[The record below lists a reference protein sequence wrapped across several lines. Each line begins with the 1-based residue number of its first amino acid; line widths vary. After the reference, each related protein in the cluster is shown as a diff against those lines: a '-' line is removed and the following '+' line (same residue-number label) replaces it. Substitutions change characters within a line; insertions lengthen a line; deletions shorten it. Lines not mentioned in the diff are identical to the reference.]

1 MNNELSKSQRAP
13 QKPIRQSLYG
23 IDELPRR
30 SSRVNKYQGFK
41 SQINMSRSKH
51 TLASAS
57 DSGNGALPTGNE
69 FPART
74 VSVEASN
81 RGTSQMQDDSK
92 EVKPFKM
99 RVVNKDACQQKW
111 GKEDEVYISL

>member
-1 MNNELSKSQRAP
+1 MNNELSKSQRTP

-23 IDELPRR
+23 IDEHPRR

-41 SQINMSRSKH
+41 SQINMSRTKH
-51 TLASAS
+51 TLAGAS
-57 DSGNGALPTGNE
+57 DSGNGALPTENG

-74 VSVEASN
+74 FSVGASN
-81 RGTSQMQDDSK
+81 RGSSQMRDDSK

-99 RVVNKDACQQKW
+99 RVVNKEPSQQKW
-111 GKEDEVYISL
+111 GKEDEVYLSL